1 MDSFTIELVSNASS
15 RFFPNNTLS
24 SFTKIYPDQV
34 ILVGRGGVAFSETS
48 CPPMYQNVKNGK
60 FMFYDDKLS
69 KTTEAYYLEPGL
81 YASKTD
87 IVQAMNALIPEGN
100 NHRDACITIKVV
112 RVTQKRKVYLV
123 NEESSPAVF
132 STDLGYIFGRDVRND
147 LGILMCGKGPLEPT
161 FAYDFVRIH
170 SLMFYTDIVEY
181 NIVRNTKAPCCFSFH
196 SYPSSP
202 LVT

>member
-1 MDSFTIELVSNASS
+1 MYENA
-15 RFFPNNTLS
+15 
-24 SFTKIYPDQV
+24 
-34 ILVGRGGVAFSETS
+34 
-48 CPPMYQNVKNGK
+48 KNGK

-69 KTTEAYYLEPGL
+69 KTAEAYFLVPEL

-87 IVQAMNALIPEGN
+87 IVQAMNALIPERN

-112 RVTQKRKVYLV
+112 RVTQKKVYLV
-123 NEESSPAVF
+123 NEESSLAVF
-132 STDLGYIFGRDVRND
+132 STDLGHIFGRDVRND

-181 NIVRNTKAPCCFSFH
+181 NNVRNTKAPCCFAFH
-196 SYPSSP
+196 SYPSSH